1 MIAFDT
7 DVLTEILL
15 GNATFVQRAAV
26 IPVREQAVPVI
37 VIEEIIR
44 GRLNIIRQAE
54 AGRVNVSIARAYE
67 LFEETFRDFRR
78 LHLLSHTPQ
87 AEALY
92 QKDKSDLRALL
103 KKKIDHAK
111 AQPEAYTTIPA
122 SAPFYR
128 KALDNIRNT
137 KSYSVILS
145 RGQSPSGALYVDKE
159 ILVDF

>member
-54 AGRVNVSIARAYE
+54 AGRVNVSLARAYE

-92 QKDKSDLRALL
+92 Q
-103 KKKIDHAK
+103 
-111 AQPEAYTTIPA
+111 
-122 SAPFYR
+122 APFYR